1 MPISKETATDIALTY
16 REIAAAE
23 VLLDDVNKALDRTH
37 PSDVR
42 DIFGR
47 RVDGLQLGVPNSD
60 TSRTCFTVAWPLARP
75 VLEAH
80 IAAKRAELSALNEKA
95 RQELYSQTVEEN

>member
-1 MPISKETATDIALTY
+1 MPISKETATDIALAY

-23 VLLDDVNKALDRTH
+23 ALLDEVNKAMDRAH
-37 PSDVR
+37 PSDIR

-47 RVDGLQLGVPNSD
+47 RVDGLQLGVPTSE
-60 TSRTCFTVAWPLARP
+60 TSRTCFTVPWPLARP
-75 VLEAH
+75 VIEAH

-95 RQELYSQTVEEN
+95 RQEL